1 MSLHRLEH
9 RRAQRDGLHL
19 GPTHGASHVFVKHRQ
34 VIRRRTVR
42 AEKSYPRARRWRAKF
57 IGNRVLF
64 CQLLF
69 PLNLDSY
76 LSHLVLNGS
85 ACLILSPVE
94 EHKCS

>member
-1 MSLHRLEH
+1 
-9 RRAQRDGLHL
+9 
-19 GPTHGASHVFVKHRQ
+19 
-34 VIRRRTVR
+34 
-42 AEKSYPRARRWRAKF
+42 
-57 IGNRVLF
+57 LF